1 MSALCHLAD
10 IAQRKDLISLSA
22 KRSRRRIVTRKQ
34 RCCESAQAEL
44 FAPLRELAHA
54 VHRCHRLGQSRHC
67 GLRAVSARGGGDGD
81 RRGAGAV
88 SGWQGSQPGPGRA
101 PPWRRRGAGRSGGEG
116 RGGRRGAGLVARGRC
131 RSLRRGGGGRR
142 CDRRR
147 ADYRR
152 GERREPIVVAAG
164 ANRHLASEILQVPAG
179 DALIGEVLAPLDAV
193 ARAVVEFGGFTC
205 VNLAPAKEVDD
216 AVLRGADL
224 IVVNESEA
232 AWYGER
238 LALREGLVA
247 TTFGASGAALVQ
259 GGEEVARVSSLR
271 VEAVD
276 TTGAGDA
283 FTAALTLALVEG
295 QSLAETLRFA
305 CAAGA
310 AATQHRGAQPSLPTR
325 DEVRRIL
332 RDTETR

>member
-1 MSALCHLAD
+1 MPSIVVIGSVNLDIVATAPSLPAAGETVTDAVLARYPGGKGANQALAARRLGADVALVGWVGKDAEADVALA
-10 IAQRKDLISLSA
+10 L
-22 KRSRRRIVTRKQ
+22 
-34 RCCESAQAEL
+34 
-44 FAPLRELAHA
+44 LREGGVDLSGVVA
-54 VHRCHRLGQSRHC
+54 VDDAATGVALITV
-67 GLRAVSARGGGDGD
+67 AA
-81 RRGAGAV
+81 
-88 SGWQGSQPGPGRA
+88 SGENQ
-101 PPWRRRGAGRSGGEG
+101 
-116 RGGRRGAGLVARGRC
+116 
-131 RSLRRGGGGRR
+131 
-142 CDRRR
+142 
-147 ADYRR
+147 
-152 GERREPIVVAAG
+152 IVVAPG
-164 ANRHLASEILQVPAG
+164 ANRRLASETLQVPAG

-193 ARAVVEFGGFTC
+193 ARAVVEFEGFTC

-247 TTFGASGAALVQ
+247 TMFGASGAALVQ
-259 GGEEVARVSSLR
+259 GGEEVARVSSPR
-271 VEAVD
+271 VEAMD

-295 QSLAETLRFA
+295 QSLAEALRFA

-310 AATQHRGAQPSLPTR
+310 AATQRSGAQPSLPTR

>member
-1 MSALCHLAD
+1 MPSIVVIGSVNLDIVATAPCLPAAGETVTDAVLARYPGGKGANQALAARRLGAD
-10 IAQRKDLISLSA
+10 VALIGRVGKD
-22 KRSRRRIVTRKQ
+22 
-34 RCCESAQAEL
+34 AEADAAL
-44 FAPLRELAHA
+44 TLLREGEVDLSGVVA
-54 VHRCHRLGQSRHC
+54 VDDAATGVALITV
-67 GLRAVSARGGGDGD
+67 AA
-81 RRGAGAV
+81 
-88 SGWQGSQPGPGRA
+88 SGENQ
-101 PPWRRRGAGRSGGEG
+101 
-116 RGGRRGAGLVARGRC
+116 
-131 RSLRRGGGGRR
+131 
-142 CDRRR
+142 
-147 ADYRR
+147 
-152 GERREPIVVAAG
+152 IVVAPG
-164 ANRHLASEILQVPAG
+164 ANRRLASETLQVPAG

-247 TTFGASGAALVQ
+247 TTFGSSGAALIQ

-295 QSLAETLRFA
+295 QSLAEALRFA

-310 AATQHRGAQPSLPTR
+310 AATQRSGAQPSLPTR